1 MSDQTPTGETAGPV
15 RIGLLG
21 CGTVGTGVLKI
32 LQDNRQD
39 IEARLGTSIEVI
51 RIAVSDVD
59 KPRDAIVDRALLTQD
74 GQSVVNHPDVD
85 VVVEVMGGYE
95 PARTLLMAAVESGK
109 HVVTANK
116 ALLAK
121 HGTELFLAADAHK
134 RDVIFEA
141 SVGGGIPIIR
151 TLREGLASD
160 RIGTIHA
167 IINGTSN
174 YILTEMMQKGRG
186 YDEVLEE
193 AQDLGYAEADPTMD
207 VAGIDAAQKLSILI
221 AIGYGADID
230 FEDILAEGIDTVD
243 AIDAT
248 FAKQF
253 GYTIKPMAIAKA
265 HDEGIE
271 ARVHPTLVPAG
282 SMLGS
287 VNGVFN
293 TVRVDSHALGPVLFY
308 GQGAGMMPTAAS
320 VVSDVIELGR
330 NLRRGT
336 SGRLPHLAFH
346 RDKVAKRARRDHDHI
361 RCPYYLRFA
370 VRDEPGVLA
379 AIAGL
384 LGHNKI
390 SISRMIQEEDSGSN
404 TAQVVMLTHDATEGA
419 IRKALTS
426 IDALPFIAEPTR
438 LLRVEDV
445 Q

>member
-1 MSDQTPTGETAGPV
+1 MSIHDQETPTAPV

-32 LQDNRQD
+32 LRDNRRD
-39 IEARLGTSIEVI
+39 IEARLGARIEVVG
-51 RIAVSDVD
+51 IAVSDVD
-59 KPRDAIVDRALLTQD
+59 KARDPIVDRELLTED
-74 GQSVVNHPDVD
+74 ANAVVTHPDVQ

-95 PARTLLMAAVESGK
+95 PARTLLLSALESGK

-121 HGTELFLAADAHK
+121 HGTELFRTADTHR

-160 RIGTIHA
+160 RIATLHA

-174 YILTEMMQKGRG
+174 FILTEMTQHGRD
-186 YDEVLEE
+186 YADVL
-193 AQDLGYAEADPTMD
+193 AQAQELGYAEADPTMD

-221 AIGYGADID
+221 AIAYGADVD
-230 FEDILAEGIDTVD
+230 FEDILAEGIDTLD
-243 AIDAT
+243 ARDAA

-265 HDEGIE
+265 RDAGIE
-271 ARVHPTLVPAG
+271 ARVHPTLVPEG

-346 RDKVAKRARRDHDHI
+346 RDLVSKRGACDHADI
-361 RCPYYLRFA
+361 QSAYYLRFS

-379 AIAGL
+379 ALAGI
-384 LGHNKI
+384 LGHHSI
-390 SISRMIQEEDSGSN
+390 SISRMIQEDDATTA
-404 TAQVVMLTHDATEGA
+404 TAQVVMVTHEASEGA
-419 IRKALTS
+419 VRAALAS
-426 IDALPFIAEPTR
+426 IHPLPFIVGPTH

-445 Q
+445 H